1 MADAK
6 PAGAQAGAERRRFR
20 RLKMDLPGRL
30 FLPADSR
37 EAACTI
43 LDMSPGGAAISS
55 GIVPELGSA
64 VVLYM
69 DSFGRFEGRVVRR
82 GQAGFGLAFVCT
94 PSKRKR
100 TAEQLILFL
109 NKSLG
114 DDGLLRRQDSP
125 NHKDIAKFTRADG
138 EVVLGEVSDFSVNGV
153 SLKTGVKPP
162 IGEFVLIG
170 QIAGRVSRHHAD
182 GIGIDF
188 VGDEKS
194 SAEFV
199 LKVSIA
205 RA

>member
-6 PAGAQAGAERRRFR
+6 PAGAQAGAERRRVR

-100 TAEQLILFL
+100 TAEQLILF
-109 NKSLG
+109 
-114 DDGLLRRQDSP
+114 
-125 NHKDIAKFTRADG
+125 
-138 EVVLGEVSDFSVNGV
+138 
-153 SLKTGVKPP
+153 
-162 IGEFVLIG
+162 
-170 QIAGRVSRHHAD
+170 VSRHHAD
-182 GIGIDF
+182 GTLALILSATKNRPPNSCSRSVSLAPSANETPVPRPKPPARGGFPNGSASPGAAYMRERRPACRIG
-188 VGDEKS
+188 
-194 SAEFV
+194 A
-199 LKVSIA
+199 A
-205 RA
+205 RCRSDCRRAPADRSPRNPMLH